1 MDDRPTEKISAIRA
15 ESELISTKPPSWVTA
30 GVLFIASIAG
40 GGGTG
45 FLTTSYQVEALEHDL
60 AEHEQSD
67 GHAASLARLRN
78 LEERVA
84 VQSANEAHMRQ
95 LFQSIERRLAAIED
109 AVTNSEQRPRR
120 R

>member
-1 MDDRPTEKISAIRA
+1 MDDRPT
-15 ESELISTKPPSWVTA
+15 LLSTKPPSWVTA

-45 FLTTSYQVEALEHDL
+45 FLTTSYKVEALEHDL
-60 AEHEQSD
+60 AEHKQSD

-95 LFQSIERRLAAIED
+95 LFQSIERRLAAIEA
-109 AVTNSEQRPRR
+109 AVVTDNERAPRR

>member
-1 MDDRPTEKISAIRA
+1 MSDDRPTFLSG
-15 ESELISTKPPSWVTA
+15 SKPPSWVTA
-30 GVLFIASIAG
+30 GMLFIASVAG

-45 FLTTSYQVEALEHDL
+45 FLTTSFKVEALEHEL
-60 AEHEQSD
+60 AEHKQSE

-84 VQSANEAHMRQ
+84 VQARDSEHLGQ
-95 LFQSIERRLAAIED
+95 LLQSIDNRLERIEN
-109 AVTNSEQRPRR
+109 AVTATPDRPRR